1 MLRHEHEEAA
11 DHHNGFDAG
20 MSRSRSLSLSSESA
34 SMGGSLVTPQVEII
48 DGKMVI
54 SESTVKVV
62 ETPSFGAAAS
72 DDGED
77 TARRPRGS
85 RYAAPNSAPG
95 RRWSK
100 DETKQFY
107 YCLSQ
112 VGPNFSM
119 MATLFP
125 ARKRKELKSK
135 FKYEEKHHPTLIEIA
150 LKASTAPLDSE
161 IVDVIARMAEKDA
174 QKKEAK
180 RRSQSEDLADGV
192 QSPYTVSSTAVP
204 TPPPVQDDFA
214 EDRFGGYYRERKDSY
229 DFSN

>member
-1 MLRHEHEEAA
+1 
-11 DHHNGFDAG
+11 
-20 MSRSRSLSLSSESA
+20 
-34 SMGGSLVTPQVEII
+34 MGGSLVTPQVEII

-192 QSPYTVSSTAVP
+192 QSPSTVSSTAVP